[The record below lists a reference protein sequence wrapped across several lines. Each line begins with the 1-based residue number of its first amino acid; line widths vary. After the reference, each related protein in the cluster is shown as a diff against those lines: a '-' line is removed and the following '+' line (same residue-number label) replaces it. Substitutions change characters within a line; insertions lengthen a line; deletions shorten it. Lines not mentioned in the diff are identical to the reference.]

1 MELSLH
7 EVLGIAKKEFHNS
20 IIDLIKRKW
29 LSTEPENEKSIEVK
43 LAHIDEVMKEKEYV
57 ESLTCGYTG

>member
-7 EVLGIAKKEFHNS
+7 EVLGIAKKEF
-20 IIDLIKRKW
+20 IKRKW